1 MSAVDVSRA
10 KPAES
15 GAAAG
20 PTRRDGGLLAA
31 VARDAQVRVGGVV
44 TLLVVL
50 VAFVGP
56 VVAPHAADAL
66 VGATYEGPRAG
77 APLGTDYLG
86 HDVLSRALSG
96 GRSVVLMTMSA
107 AALALVAGTTL
118 GVAAA
123 FAAGF
128 GPGRRGRAL
137 DRVLVWTADVL
148 LAFPNVV
155 MVLLVVAMFGRERWL
170 MVAIVALT
178 LLPGTLRLARAS
190 AIGVIHQEFVQAARL
205 IGYPKRELV
214 AREVLP
220 NIAAPLLVHFGTML
234 TWAVELLAGMAFL
247 GYGVTAPA
255 ADWGLMINENRG
267 GLRLQPWGVVV
278 PVLLVAAFALGTNA
292 MAEGAARATGD
303 GTGARRAG
311 RRRTWRRPGTGRTG
325 AGNPSGT
332 TNTVKA
338 NRRERAA

>member
-1 MSAVDVSRA
+1 MSAVDVSSA
-10 KPAES
+10 APAET

-20 PTRRDGGLLAA
+20 PAARGGGGPLSAVLRD
-31 VARDAQVRVGGVV
+31 RQVRVGGAV

-50 VAFVGP
+50 IALVGP
-56 VVAPHAADAL
+56 YAAPHATDAL
-66 VGATYEGPRAG
+66 VGATYDAPG
-77 APLGTDYLG
+77 ADTPLGTDYLG
-86 HDVLSRALSG
+86 HDVLSRVLSG
-96 GRSVVLMTMSA
+96 GRSVVLMTVSA
-107 AALALVAGTTL
+107 AALALIAGTAL

-137 DRVLVWTADVL
+137 DRVLTWIADVL

-170 MVAIVALT
+170 MVATVALT

-205 IGYPKRELV
+205 TGYPKRELV
-214 AREVLP
+214 TREVLP
-220 NIAAPLLVHFGTML
+220 NIAAPLLVHLGTML

-278 PVLLVAAFALGTNA
+278 PVLLIAAFALGTNA
-292 MAEGAARATGD
+292 MAEGAARATGE
-303 GTGARRAG
+303 GGARRAA
-311 RRRTWRRPGTGRTG
+311 RRSAWRRPGTGRT
-325 AGNPSGT
+325 ASGNTDGT

-338 NRRERAA
+338 NGKERAA